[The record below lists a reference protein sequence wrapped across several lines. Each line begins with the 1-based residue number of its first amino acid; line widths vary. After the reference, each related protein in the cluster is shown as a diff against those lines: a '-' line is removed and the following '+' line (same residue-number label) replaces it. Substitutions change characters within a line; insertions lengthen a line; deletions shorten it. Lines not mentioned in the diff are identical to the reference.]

1 VPKPRDGE
9 SGVCRRRHIPRK
21 IEGMPDFD
29 ADRDSSRPRV
39 ALALGS
45 GGARGYA
52 HIGVIHEL
60 HDRGYQIVGIAGS
73 SMGALVGGLQAAERL
88 DEFADWAR
96 SLTQRAILRLLD
108 PSITAAGVLR
118 AEKILDAVRDILGA
132 ATIEQLSI
140 PYTAVATDLL
150 AGKSVWLQR
159 GPVDEAIRASIAIP
173 GVIAPHVVDG
183 RLLADGGILDPLP
196 MAPIAAVNADLTIAV
211 SLCGSDAGGN
221 PEPEPRPTTEWL
233 NRMLRSTSAMFDTA
247 AARSLLDRPTARAV
261 LNRFGAAIPEAA
273 ENSESLADLEVPVS
287 DTEPDADEEPDVPK
301 LGGFEVMNRTIDI
314 AQAALAR
321 HTLAAYPPDLLIE
334 VPRSACRGLEFHR
347 AAEVIDIGRT
357 LAARA
362 LDAIDPPDPDSATTV
377 SDDVSRRNQP

>member
-1 VPKPRDGE
+1 MAD
-9 SGVCRRRHIPRK
+9 S
-21 IEGMPDFD
+21 D
-29 ADRDSSRPRV
+29 AQRADDSSQPRV

-60 HDRGYQIVGIAGS
+60 HDRGYQIVGLAGS
-73 SMGALVGGLQAAERL
+73 SMGALVGGLQAAGRL
-88 DEFADWAR
+88 DDFADWAR

-118 AEKILDAVRDILGA
+118 AEKILDAVREILGA
-132 ATIEQLSI
+132 ATIEQLST

-211 SLCGSDAGGN
+211 SLSGSETVGDA
-221 PEPEPRPTTEWL
+221 EPEPRPTTEWL
-233 NRMLRSTSAMFDTA
+233 NRMLSSTSALFDSA
-247 AARSLLDRPTARAV
+247 SARAL
-261 LNRFGAAIPEAA
+261 LNRFGVGDPASDIEA
-273 ENSESLADLEVPVS
+273 E
-287 DTEPDADEEPDVPK
+287 ADEEPAEPDVPK

-347 AAEVIDIGRT
+347 AAEVIDIGRA
-357 LAARA
+357 LAAHA
-362 LDAIDPPDPDSATTV
+362 LDTLDTAPPDIGGTL
-377 SDDVSRRNQP
+377 

>member
-1 VPKPRDGE
+1 MTDPDINPEPGPGLLDG
-9 SGVCRRRHIPRK
+9 P
-21 IEGMPDFD
+21 
-29 ADRDSSRPRV
+29 RPRV

-52 HIGVIHEL
+52 HIGVIDEL
-60 HDRGYQIVGIAGS
+60 HARGYQIVGIAGS
-73 SMGALVGGLQAAERL
+73 SMGALVGGLQAADRL

-108 PSITAAGVLR
+108 PTLTAAGVLR
-118 AEKILDAVRDILGA
+118 AEKILDAVRDILGKS
-132 ATIEQLSI
+132 TIEQLPI

-173 GVIAPHVVDG
+173 GVISPYAIDG

-211 SLCGSDAGGN
+211 SLSGSETGEE
-221 PEPEPRPTTEWL
+221 PEPEPKSSSEWL
-233 NRMLRSTSAMFDTA
+233 NRVLSSTSALFD
-247 AARSLLDRPTARAV
+247 SPTARSV
-261 LNRFGAAIPEAA
+261 LSRFGAAGPED
-273 ENSESLADLEVPVS
+273 ADAGDALQPASDYSVDEPEVPR
-287 DTEPDADEEPDVPK
+287 
-301 LGGFEVMNRTIDI
+301 LGSFEVMNRTIDI

-334 VPRSACRGLEFHR
+334 VPRSACRSLEFHR
-347 AAEVIDIGRT
+347 AAEVIEVG
-357 LAARA
+357 RA
-362 LDAIDPPDPDSATTV
+362 LASAALETV
-377 SDDVSRRNQP
+377 DLNRPVT